1 MAGWPH
7 TVPVAT
13 TLYRG
18 GRVYAPHRPGA
29 TALLVVDGTIA
40 WVGSEPA
47 ATGHAETVAVTGTVV
62 HLDGALVTPAFVD
75 AHAHVTETGL
85 ALTGVDLGTTT
96 GVRDLLD
103 RVEQAAR
110 QGSGALLGHG
120 WDERNWPEQR
130 PPTRFEL
137 DRAAGGRPVYLARV
151 DVHSAVVSTAL
162 ATRLDLASLPGW
174 RDDGRVERD
183 AHHRA
188 RALTRDGLSPAER
201 TRLHEVA
208 LAAAAASGIGC
219 LHEMSAPHIAPVAD
233 LATLLALVAAATG
246 ADPDRPALPEVIGY
260 RGALA
265 ATAAD
270 AARLVAEL
278 DLPEGTALA
287 GLAGDLCADGSVGS
301 RTAAMCAPY
310 ADMDPVSAGACGHVY
325 LHRTEVRDHVLACT
339 RAGLQG
345 GFHVIGDAAVAEVVA
360 GLAAAAEIV
369 GVPALRAARH
379 RLEHVELADAASVAV
394 LADLG
399 VTASVQPA
407 FDAAWGGPAGMYAE
421 RLGSQRA
428 LAMNPLAELHRAGVP
443 LALGSDCPVTPFDP
457 WAGVAAAVG
466 HHNPASRLDPAVAMA
481 AHTAGGWR
489 AAGRAEAGVLSPG
502 APASL
507 AVWDVAD
514 ADGPVDADGWPD
526 LQPGAARP
534 RCLRTVVRGHTAFD
548 VLDG

>member
-1 MAGWPH
+1 MF
-7 TVPVAT
+7 
-13 TLYRG
+13 
-18 GRVYAPHRPGA
+18 APHRPGA

-40 WVGSEPA
+40 WVGAEPEA
-47 ATGHAETVAVTGTVV
+47 DGHAEGLDARGTVIG
-62 HLDGALVTPAFVD
+62 LDGALVTPAFVD
-75 AHAHVTETGL
+75 AHAHVSETGL
-85 ALTGVDLGTTT
+85 ALTGVDLATTT
-96 GVRDLLD
+96 GVGDLLE
-103 RVEQAAR
+103 RVERAAGR
-110 QGSGALLGHG
+110 GSGALLGHG
-120 WDERNWPEQR
+120 WDERNWPERR

-162 ATRLDLASLPGW
+162 AERLDLAALPGW

-201 TRLHEVA
+201 TRMHEVA
-208 LAAAAASGIGC
+208 LAAAAAAGIGC

-233 LATLLALVAAATG
+233 LPALLALVAAAAG
-246 ADPDRPALPEVIGY
+246 GDPDRPPLPEVVGY

-265 ATAAD
+265 ATPGD
-270 AARLVAEL
+270 VARLVAEL
-278 DLPEGTALA
+278 GLPVGTGGTGGTGLT

-301 RTAAMCAPY
+301 RTAAMRVPY
-310 ADMDPVSAGACGHVY
+310 ADVDPAAAGSCGHAY
-325 LHRTEVRDHVLACT
+325 LDRSEVRDHVLACT

-360 GLAAAAEIV
+360 GLAAAAEVV
-369 GVPALRAARH
+369 GVPAMRAARH
-379 RLEHVELADAASVAV
+379 RLEHVELADTAAIAV

-407 FDAAWGGPAGMYAE
+407 FDAAWGGPSGMYAE
-421 RLGSQRA
+421 RLGPQRA
-428 LAMNPLAELHRAGVP
+428 LAMNPLADLHRAGVP

-466 HHNPASRLDPAVAMA
+466 HHNPAQRLDPAAAVA

-489 AAGRAEAGVLSPG
+489 AAGRDRGGALVPG

-507 AVWDVAD
+507 AVWDVTARNAD
-514 ADGPVDADGWPD
+514 DAKADDAADTGGLPD
-526 LQPGAARP
+526 LRPGAARP
-534 RCLRTVVRGHTAFD
+534 RCLRTVVGGRTVFD
-548 VLDG
+548 AGSG